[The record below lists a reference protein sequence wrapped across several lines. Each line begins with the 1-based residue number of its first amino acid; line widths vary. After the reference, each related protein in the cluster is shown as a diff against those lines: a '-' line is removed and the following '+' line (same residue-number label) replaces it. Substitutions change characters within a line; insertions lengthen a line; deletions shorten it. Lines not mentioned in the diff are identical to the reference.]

1 MHLPIDV
8 SLVERSRLLAER
20 IARPVL
26 SQVKQQSTVSI
37 ERAVLRLLGVD
48 GVDRD
53 GIPWPNRVVDYLL
66 ENGMMERGAA
76 YWLGQVILNQDCSA
90 QLAASEI
97 VRGALSKIKEKPLAE
112 IREWGDAMATMR
124 LSSLRQNSEKR
135 FEEREKL
142 GLGQRPWKY
151 LIVATGNIYEDIP
164 QAVAAARQGADI
176 IAVIRT
182 TGQSL
187 LDYVPYGPTTE
198 GMGGTY
204 ATGENFHLMRQAL
217 DEVGAELGRYIRLVN
232 YASGL
237 CMPEITVL
245 AAQNGLDML
254 LNDALYGILFRDIN
268 IRRTLTDQ
276 HFSRLLCASFGIT
289 INTGEDNYLTTADA
303 VEEGHTVLASQ
314 FINERFALEAGM
326 KPELMGLGHA
336 FEIDPNREDGLLDE
350 IAMAQLVRQVFPDAP
365 LKYMPPTKHI
375 NGNVFRAYA
384 QNTLFNLV
392 SAMTHQD
399 IHLLGML
406 TEAIHTPF
414 LSDRYLGLLN
424 ADYLFKTARHL
435 GEELEVKEGGRISL
449 RAEEVL
455 SAATSMLE
463 EVEKAGLFEAIA
475 AGRFAAICRKS
486 DEGKGKD
493 GVFLKAEEYY
503 NPFSEQLEGREKV
516 INQATLAAKK

>member
-1 MHLPIDV
+1 MQLSIDNQLI
-8 SLVERSRLLAER
+8 SRSRTLAKQ
-20 IARPVL
+20 IAEPIRDYVATH
-26 SQVKQQSTVSI
+26 STVTI
-37 ERAVLRLLGVD
+37 ERATLRLFGVD
-48 GVDRD
+48 GVDRNE
-53 GIPWPNRVVDYLL
+53 IPLPNRLVDYLQQ
-66 ENGMMERGAA
+66 NGMLHRGAA
-76 YWLGQVILNQDCSA
+76 YWLGQAVLGLGLSPQM
-90 QLAASEI
+90 AASEI
-97 VRGALSKIKEKPLAE
+97 LNGGLSRCPKASDEE
-112 IREWGDAMATMR
+112 IRTWAMDYAQEVISGIQQDRKARNGMR
-124 LSSLRQNSEKR
+124 ES
-135 FEEREKL
+135 L
-142 GLGQRPWKY
+142 GLGPRPWKY

-164 QAVAAARQGADI
+164 QAVAAAKQGADI

-198 GMGGTY
+198 GAGGTY
-204 ATGENFHLMRQAL
+204 ATGENFRLMREAL
-217 DEVGAELGRYIRLVN
+217 DEVGKEQGRYIRLVN

-245 AAQNGLDML
+245 AAKNGLDML

-268 IRRTLTDQ
+268 IYRTLTDQ
-276 HFSRLLCASFGIT
+276 HFSRLLCGHFGLI

-303 VEEGHTVLASQ
+303 IEEGHTVLASQ

-326 KPELMGLGHA
+326 TSDLMGLGHA

-375 NGNVFRAYA
+375 NGNIFRAYA

-392 SAMTHQD
+392 SVITQQD

-424 ADYLFKTARHL
+424 ANYLFNNARHL
-435 GEELEVKEGGRISL
+435 HEELSIVPDGAIETRAKEVLKKATSLLEDVAKEGLVESIS
-449 RAEEVL
+449 
-455 SAATSMLE
+455 
-463 EVEKAGLFEAIA
+463 K
-475 AGRFAAICRKS
+475 GRFAAVVRKP
-486 DEGKGKD
+486 DGGKGLD
-493 GVFLKAEEYY
+493 GVFERSADYF
-503 NPFSEQLEGREKV
+503 NPFMEQLDPRQTAEHVR
-516 INQATLAAKK
+516 